1 MQVANVSFGKV
12 VKMNCT
18 QREANL
24 VAMLS
29 NGTLKPR
36 NQSEKKLARS
46 CKEVFND
53 IQASDIKTYA
63 DVFYVNDVDT
73 YVISGEDA
81 KKADRLRRKFI
92 DTMDVFYQQQ
102 LESLVEKTEEPF
114 AIILKKDKHQNR
126 KLEKINIVG

>member
-1 MQVANVSFGKV
+1 MNISKVSFGKT

-36 NQSEKKLARS
+36 NQGEKKLAKS
-46 CKEVFND
+46 CKEIFND
-53 IQASDIKTYA
+53 IKPLDVKTQA
-63 DVFYVNDVDT
+63 DVFYVGADT
-73 YVISGEDA
+73 YVLSGEDA
-81 KKADRLRRKFI
+81 KKASRLREKWL
-92 DTMDVFYQQQ
+92 DTRDDFYYFKM
-102 LESLVEKTEEPF
+102 EEYVEKTQETF

-126 KLEKINIVG
+126 KLEKVNIIG